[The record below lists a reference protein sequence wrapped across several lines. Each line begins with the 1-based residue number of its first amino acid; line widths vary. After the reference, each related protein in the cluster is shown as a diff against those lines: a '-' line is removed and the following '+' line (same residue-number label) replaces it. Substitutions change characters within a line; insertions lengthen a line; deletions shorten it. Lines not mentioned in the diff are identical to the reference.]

1 MKKTVLLIL
10 PLVFLV
16 LSSGFVSASKVSIAP
31 TITDMGAC
39 VMSFTNQLV
48 RVTNVG
54 TTTDTYRL
62 NSDSNMV
69 TFAGCTAGTVSNNEL
84 VLASGETAFCSVF
97 INPLNNTEPQKHP
110 ITLNANSE
118 SSADTGSAK
127 INVDVLRCN
136 AVSITTQ
143 ENLQVCAREKFS
155 TPIIIKNTGKFSE
168 TFNIS
173 ANAPVKFDDSKV
185 MLSPGQSRIV
195 NFEGYYEKVS
205 NNTIKLVVKS
215 ENSFASA
222 ESKLDINVNE
232 CFNFVASMAQAT
244 GPMCMRKPAAFDLNI
259 KNTGSKA
266 DVFVVDAGK
275 SGISQISLNASQ
287 NGTVKISYDPEKEGR
302 FRFNASVKS
311 VGSDVSKAVY
321 LDSEVKE
328 CAAVSLSAPVSTA
341 AICNE
346 EDFTY
351 TIDVNNTGVYTE
363 SYDINAT
370 KGVLSVNKLT
380 LQPGE
385 TKAVYL
391 KVNTTGLQENKT
403 NEMAL
408 TASAGSMKQSVKLL
422 TTVSPCHAASM
433 KIIPQSL
440 TVCSPDK
447 ASFKVEINNNGR
459 KPETFSVFAAGNKI
473 ADNLLIAKN
482 ATKSLEF
489 VANYSNDT
497 GIYRI
502 DAEAVSDSLNIKS
515 AGALVV
521 KDYNT
526 CYGAVLIAKDAK
538 KDIKPSDRDLQELQL
553 RNTGIKTLNYIL
565 QVVGP
570 QWMAIGI
577 GNITL
582 EPNETGKVYLYL
594 APPFG
599 TKIGN
604 YSTTVIAISEKGVS
618 SNADFTA
625 NVVGSTT
632 TLKAVNTTTTL
643 PPQAGGQRRTVVIG
657 IILAIAA
664 ILILRYIFTSK

>member
-1 MKKTVLLIL
+1 MLLKKTVLLIL
-10 PLVFLV
+10 PLVFLA
-16 LSSGFVSASKVSIAP
+16 LFSGFANASKVSITP
-31 TITDMGAC
+31 TITDMSAC
-39 VMSFTNQLV
+39 IMSFTNQLV
-48 RVTNVG
+48 KVTNVG

-62 NSDSNMV
+62 NSDSNTV
-69 TFAGCTAGTVSNNEL
+69 TFAGCTAGTVSNNEV
-84 VLASGETAFCSVF
+84 VLASGEAVFCSVF
-97 INPLNNTEPQKHP
+97 INPLNNTEPQKHS
-110 ITLNANSE
+110 ITLSTNSE
-118 SSADTGSAK
+118 SSADTDSAK

-136 AVSITTQ
+136 DVSVTTQ
-143 ENLQVCAREKFS
+143 ENLQICAREKFS
-155 TPIIIKNTGKFSE
+155 TPIIIKNTGKSPE

-173 ANAPVKFDDSKV
+173 AGTPGKFDNNEV
-185 MLSPGQSRIV
+185 TLSPGQSRVV

-205 NNTIKLVVKS
+205 NNTIKFAVKS

-222 ESKLDINVNE
+222 ESKLDVNVKE
-232 CFNFVASMAQAT
+232 CFNFDASMTQAT
-244 GPMCMRKPAAFDLNI
+244 GPMCMRKPAVFDLNI
-259 KNTGSKA
+259 KNTGIKA

-275 SGISQISLNASQ
+275 SGISQISLNASH
-287 NGTVKISYDPEKEGR
+287 NGTVKIGYNPEKEGR

-311 VGSDVSKAVY
+311 AGSDFSKAVY
-321 LDSEVKE
+321 LDSAAKE
-328 CAAVSLSAPVSTA
+328 CAAASLSAPVSTA
-341 AICNE
+341 AMCNE

-370 KGVLSVNKLT
+370 KGVLSANKLT

-385 TKAVYL
+385 TNAVYL
-391 KVNTTGLQENKT
+391 KINATGLQENKT
-403 NEMAL
+403 NEITL
-408 TASAGSMKQSVKLL
+408 TASAGSMKQGVKLL
-422 TTVSPCHAASM
+422 ASVVPCHAASM

-440 TVCSPDK
+440 TVCAPDK
-447 ASFKVEINNNGR
+447 APFEVEISNNGR
-459 KPETFSVFAAGNKI
+459 RPETFSVFAAGNRI
-473 ADNLLIAKN
+473 ADNLLIPKN
-482 ATKSLEF
+482 ATKSLGF

-502 DAEAVSDSLNIKS
+502 DAEAVSDKLDIKS
-515 AGALVV
+515 VGALVV
-521 KDYNT
+521 KDYSA
-526 CYGAVLIAKDAK
+526 CYGAVLTAKDAK
-538 KDIKPSDRDLQELQL
+538 KDIKPSDRALQELQL

-565 QVVGP
+565 QVIGP

-582 EPNETGKVYLYL
+582 EPNETGKVYLYV

-632 TLKAVNTTTTL
+632 TLKAVTTTL
-643 PPQAGGQRRTVVIG
+643 PPQAGGQRKTVVIG